1 MNNENR
7 YRQENELQ
15 KQAFEMYYGL
25 GLKRTY
31 AAVAKAFEKSIST
44 IKNWSR
50 AFGWRQRI
58 EQRNAARTQLL
69 GESAHDDVV
78 EQTERWLKLVEVAE
92 AWTMKYLAEGRTKPT
107 VKELV
112 SLIEARLAL
121 DGMLDEESDEKE
133 PPVDLHMVLVDR
145 DK

>member
-31 AAVAKAFEKSIST
+31 AVVAKEFEKSIST

-58 EQRNAARTQLL
+58 EQRNAARTRSL
-69 GESAHDDVV
+69 GESAHDDAV
-78 EQTERWLKLVEVAE
+78 EQTERLLKLVEVAE
-92 AWTMKYLAEGRTKPT
+92 AWTMKHLAEGRTKPT
-107 VKELV
+107 VKELI

-121 DGMLDEESDEKE
+121 DGMLDEKPDEKE
-133 PPVDLHMVLVDR
+133 PPIGIHMVLYDPG
-145 DK
+145 K

>member
-31 AAVAKAFEKSIST
+31 AVVAKEFEKSIST

-50 AFGWRQRI
+50 AFGWRRRI
-58 EQRNAARTQLL
+58 EQRNAARTL

-92 AWTMKYLAEGRTKPT
+92 AWTMKYLAEGRTRPT
-107 VKELV
+107 VKELI

-121 DGMLDEESDEKE
+121 DGMFDEKSDEKE
-133 PPVDLHMVLVDR
+133 PPIDFHMVLVDR

>member
-1 MNNENR
+1 MNNENC

-31 AAVAKAFEKSIST
+31 AVVAKAFEKSIST

-58 EQRNAARTQLL
+58 EQRNAARSL

-92 AWTMKYLAEGRTKPT
+92 AWTMKYLAEGRTRPT

-133 PPVDLHMVLVDR
+133 PPVDFHMVLVDR